1 MYSEKAHAEVDISV
15 PPEKVFSFLTNPKNI
30 PLVLPGLIENYNIPE
45 LPVQV
50 GSKFNFKYQT
60 LGIVQEGE
68 IVVDKVESNSAYDF
82 TSTGGVASKW
92 LQRMA
97 TKDGGTHFSLDV
109 EYDPPKSWLDKIKL
123 EVVRKMNQSDAEKYT
138 QNLKTLLEMQS

>member
-1 MYSEKAHAEVDISV
+1 MYSEKIHAEVDISV
-15 PPEKVFSFLTNPKNI
+15 SPEKVFNFLTNPKNI

-45 LPVQV
+45 LPIQV
-50 GSKFNFKYQT
+50 GSKFNFKYQM

-68 IVVDKVESNSAYDF
+68 ITVNKVESNSTYDF
-82 TSTGGVASKW
+82 TSTGGIASKW
-92 LQRMA
+92 VQRM
-97 TKDGGTHFSLDV
+97 TEKDNGTHFALDV

-123 EVVRKMNQSDAEKYT
+123 EIVRKMNQSDAEKYV

>member
-1 MYSEKAHAEVDISV
+1 MI
-15 PPEKVFSFLTNPKNI
+15 
-30 PLVLPGLIENYNIPE
+30 
-45 LPVQV
+45 
-50 GSKFNFKYQT
+50 
-60 LGIVQEGE
+60 
-68 IVVDKVESNSAYDF
+68 
-82 TSTGGVASKW
+82 
-92 LQRMA
+92 

>member
-1 MYSEKAHAEVDISV
+1 MYSEKARAEIDISV
-15 PPEKVFSFLTNPKNI
+15 PPEKVFNFLTDPKNI

-45 LPVQV
+45 LPIRV
-50 GSKFNFKYQT
+50 GSKFNFKYQA

-68 IVVDKVESNSAYDF
+68 IVINKVESNSAYDF
-82 TSTGGVASKW
+82 TSKGSIESKW
-92 LQRMA
+92 LQRMTA
-97 TKDGGTHFSLDV
+97 KNEGTHFALDV

-123 EVVRKMNQSDAEKYT
+123 EVVKKMNQGDAEKYA

>member
-1 MYSEKAHAEVDISV
+1 MYSEKAHAEIDISI
-15 PPEKVFSFLTNPKNI
+15 PPEKVFNFLTDPKNI
-30 PLVLPGLIENYNIPE
+30 PLVLPGLIENYNIPN
-45 LPVQV
+45 LPIQV

-68 IVVDKVESNSAYDF
+68 IVVDKVESPSTYDF

-92 LQRMA
+92 LQHMTA
-97 TKDGGTHFSLDV
+97 KDGGTHFTLDV
-109 EYDPPKSWLDKIKL
+109 EYDPPKSWLDKIKID
-123 EVVRKMNQSDAEKYT
+123 VVRKMNKGDAEKYT